1 MTPQSVSGAVKSG
14 RALATFLMVLAIG
27 FGGLTV
33 VSVGVG
39 LARDGDSLLYGDT
52 LPVPVELSADAVDLA
67 SSKVG
72 PLPPGARLSGTPQ
85 ATLEVSDP
93 SSKQMLLR
101 SAMDFGLLALFVA
114 GLWLARGFIGS
125 VMAGDPFGAANV
137 QRLRRLGFLLVIA
150 APAVA
155 LLNSALAAALYNDLP
170 LDQVGDLG
178 VGGFSLPTGAL
189 VGGLGAFILAEVF
202 AYGLRLREDVE
213 GTV

>member
-1 MTPQSVSGAVKSG
+1 MTLQSVSGAVKSG
-14 RALATFLMVLAIG
+14 RALATFLLVLAIG
-27 FGGLTV
+27 FGGLTL

-52 LPVPVELSADAVDLA
+52 LPVPVELSPHAVDLA

-72 PLPPGARLSGTPQ
+72 PLPPGAQLSGTPQ

-178 VGGFSLPTGAL
+178 VAGFSLPTGAL

>member
-1 MTPQSVSGAVKSG
+1 MTPESGSGAMKSG
-14 RALATFLMVLAIG
+14 RALVTFLLVLAVG

-39 LARDGDSLLYGDT
+39 LARGGDSLLYGDSLT
-52 LPVPVELSADAVDLA
+52 VPVELSPDAVDLPT
-67 SSKVG
+67 SEVG
-72 PLPPGARLSGTPQ
+72 PLPAGARLSGSPK
-85 ATLEVSDP
+85 ASLEVSDP
-93 SSKQMLLR
+93 TSKQMLLR
-101 SAMDFGLLALFVA
+101 HAMDFGLLALFVA

-125 VMAGDPFGAANV
+125 VMAGDPFGAANI
-137 QRLRRLGFLLVIA
+137 QRLRRLGFLLVIG

-155 LLNSALAAALYNDLP
+155 LLYSALAAALYNDLP

-178 VGGFSLPTGAL
+178 VAGFSLPTGAL

-202 AYGLRLREDVE
+202 AYGLRLRVDVE